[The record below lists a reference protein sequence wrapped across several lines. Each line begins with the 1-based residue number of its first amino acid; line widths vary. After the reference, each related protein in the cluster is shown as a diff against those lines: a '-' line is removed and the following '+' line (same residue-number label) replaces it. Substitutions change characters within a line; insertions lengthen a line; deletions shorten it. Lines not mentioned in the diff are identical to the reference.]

1 MNPTPHTHPITSTTG
16 IQTPEAAAP
25 EAPTALAKG
34 LLLAAV
40 GLFTAAAV
48 VGVTDR
54 PSAGVIAQTVAN
66 ATFVVVGGLIVLR
79 RPGNLIGPLVVGFG
93 LGFESLIAAAA
104 LAEVTNDAGM
114 TGAAEWFALLGDAMF
129 PVIAALMIPMFILFP
144 DGHGRELWRRR
155 FLGAS
160 AVYTAVLSAVI
171 LLSTPSSTSPTST
184 SEGEALGHPFV
195 SESTSAAMG
204 DLGGL
209 LTFGLILILLFSA
222 CSLVLKWRRSGPI
235 ERRQIGW
242 LALGATV
249 YIPITILNGFLA
261 EAGTIDDDRFLVIDA
276 VGVIL
281 VPLAILVA
289 IMRYRLYDIDTIV
302 NRSFL
307 FGTLAAFIASVYIAI
322 VVGLSGVLGGG
333 SSFELSILATVL
345 VALAFQP
352 ARVRVERWA
361 NRLVYGQR
369 STPHEILQRF
379 SRGSTDTSDDELLA
393 QIPHLVVDGCGAAT
407 AAVWVRS
414 GEAFETAST
423 WPEDAPRRSVPGS
436 GDFVDPDADLSVPVV
451 HDGELLGGISLVK
464 SAGETV
470 TPQDEALIGSL
481 ASGIG
486 LAMRNTRLTA
496 RLRQRV
502 AELEASRGRVL
513 VAADAARRALE
524 HSLDSG
530 PQQVLVA
537 VKVGLGPTRMR
548 AERAGAEKT
557 AALLAQLEA
566 AAGSAIE
573 SLRDF
578 AAGIYPPLLEAEGL
592 PVAISH
598 QAAKAAVQVSVH
610 ADDLPRY
617 DREVE
622 AAVYF
627 SVLESLQ
634 NCAKYSGASEAWVTL
649 SNGDGQLRFEVRDE
663 GRGFDTASVD
673 HGAGLNG
680 MTDRL
685 DTVGGTVVID
695 AAPGRGT
702 VVRGAIPVGEPAT
715 V

>member
-1 MNPTPHTHPITSTTG
+1 M
-16 IQTPEAAAP
+16 
-25 EAPTALAKG
+25 
-34 LLLAAV
+34 
-40 GLFTAAAV
+40 
-48 VGVTDR
+48 
-54 PSAGVIAQTVAN
+54 
-66 ATFVVVGGLIVLR
+66 
-79 RPGNLIGPLVVGFG
+79 
-93 LGFESLIAAAA
+93 
-104 LAEVTNDAGM
+104 
-114 TGAAEWFALLGDAMF
+114 
-129 PVIAALMIPMFILFP
+129 
-144 DGHGRELWRRR
+144 
-155 FLGAS
+155 
-160 AVYTAVLSAVI
+160 
-171 LLSTPSSTSPTST
+171 
-184 SEGEALGHPFV
+184 
-195 SESTSAAMG
+195 
-204 DLGGL
+204 
-209 LTFGLILILLFSA
+209 
-222 CSLVLKWRRSGPI
+222 
-235 ERRQIGW
+235 
-242 LALGATV
+242 
-249 YIPITILNGFLA
+249 
-261 EAGTIDDDRFLVIDA
+261 
-276 VGVIL
+276 
-281 VPLAILVA
+281 
-289 IMRYRLYDIDTIV
+289 
-302 NRSFL
+302 
-307 FGTLAAFIASVYIAI
+307 
-322 VVGLSGVLGGG
+322 
-333 SSFELSILATVL
+333 
-345 VALAFQP
+345 
-352 ARVRVERWA
+352 
-361 NRLVYGQR
+361 
-369 STPHEILQRF
+369 
-379 SRGSTDTSDDELLA
+379 LA
-393 QIPHLVVDGCGAAT
+393 QIPHLVVDGCGATT

-414 GEAFETAST
+414 GEVFETASI
-423 WPEDAPRRSVPGS
+423 WPADAPRRSLPGS
-436 GDFVDPDADLSVPVV
+436 GHVVDPDADLSVPVV

-486 LAMRNTRLTA
+486 LAMRNARLTA

-502 AELEASRGRVL
+502 DELEASRGRVL
-513 VAADAARRALE
+513 VAADDARRALE

-530 PQQVLVA
+530 PQQTLVA

-617 DREVE
+617 DREIE

-634 NCAKYSGASEAWVTL
+634 NCAKYSGTSEAWVTL

-663 GRGFDTASVD
+663 GRGFDTASVG

-715 V
+715 I